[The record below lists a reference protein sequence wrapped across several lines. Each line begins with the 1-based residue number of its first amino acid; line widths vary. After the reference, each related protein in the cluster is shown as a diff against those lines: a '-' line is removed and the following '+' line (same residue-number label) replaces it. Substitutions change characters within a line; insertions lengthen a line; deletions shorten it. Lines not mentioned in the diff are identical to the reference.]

1 MTTEAFGLSRV
12 RGLRLAFQ
20 VPLLNL
26 QLSNAGSL
34 SLIMDLAQ
42 HITDG
47 LLGINWARAR
57 PGGGTD
63 DIIIRVEDFN
73 DS

>member
-1 MTTEAFGLSRV
+1 MGTGAMTLTTEALGLSRV

-47 LLGINWARAR
+47 LLGIDWAQAR
-57 PGGGTD
+57 PGRWD
-63 DIIIRVEDFN
+63 
-73 DS
+73 